1 MGKAKANNLVFDS
14 VRPVAVAAFADV
26 ADIGN
31 VIGDKP
37 LPWPIAGCTHV
48 AGFRG
53 WSINLLQEPGVDA
66 GFEIQMSA
74 ASAVGRPPSSEALYC
89 NGDFYYRLSFN
100 DIGVVNAG
108 RGLKLVRSIGG
119 RKLII
124 QFYRKE
130 EDPDRIKLLMAA
142 MPVQPV

>member
-1 MGKAKANNLVFDS
+1 MGKAKNLVISS

-26 ADIGN
+26 ANIGN
-31 VIGDKP
+31 VIGAKP
-37 LPWPIAGCTHV
+37 LPWSIAGCTHV

-53 WSINLLQEPGVDA
+53 WSPNLLLEPGVDA
-66 GFEIQMSA
+66 GLDIQMSA
-74 ASAVGRPPSSEALYC
+74 ASAVGRPSSSEALYYD
-89 NGDFYYRLSFN
+89 GDLYYRLSFG

-108 RGLKLVRSIGG
+108 RGLRLDRSIGG

-130 EDPDRIKLLMAA
+130 EDPENIKLLLAA
-142 MPVQPV
+142 MPAQPV

>member
-1 MGKAKANNLVFDS
+1 MGKAKNLVISS
-14 VRPVAVAAFADV
+14 VRPVAVAAFADI
-26 ADIGN
+26 ANIRN

-37 LPWPIAGCTHV
+37 LPWSIAGCTHV

-53 WSINLLQEPGVDA
+53 WSADLLHEPGADA
-66 GFEIQMSA
+66 GLDIIMSA
-74 ASAVGRPPSSEALYC
+74 ASAIDRPSTSEALFC
-89 NGDFYYRLSFN
+89 NGDFYYRLSFG

-130 EDPDRIKLLMAA
+130 EDPENIKLLLAA
-142 MPVQPV
+142 MPAQPV

>member
-1 MGKAKANNLVFDS
+1 MGKAKNLVIDS

-26 ADIGN
+26 KDITN
-31 VIGDKP
+31 VVGDKP

-53 WSINLLQEPGVDA
+53 WSVNLLQEPGVDA
-66 GFEIQMSA
+66 GFDIQMSA
-74 ASAVGRPPSSEALYC
+74 ASAVGRPSCSEALYC
-89 NGDFYYRLSFN
+89 RGDFYYRLSFG

-119 RKLII
+119 KKLII

-130 EDPDRIKLLMAA
+130 EDPEKIKLLLAA
-142 MPVQPV
+142 MPAQPV